1 MYIFGSYVTLSFRSL
16 SSGDEVTCGKVYAS
30 FLIQDYFKKFRK
42 RKERE
47 RKSKKKDKAASLQ
60 VSCSNSIKKMFAL
73 WKFVVLSEM
82 NHIIKY
88 NNLQTVSQQGLRSL
102 KDLAPEM
109 RLALGSE
116 LDDEEGADGET
127 TCDEVFDS
135 EPGTPASI
143 TPASTPMPPIE
154 MLVERTSTIFE
165 PKPKRGNGGVITEQV
180 TGLQEHQ
187 RPGSELEGVSVVT
200 EQPVRSEQLSV
211 RFVPVCLLPIK

>member
-1 MYIFGSYVTLSFRSL
+1 
-16 SSGDEVTCGKVYAS
+16 
-30 FLIQDYFKKFRK
+30 
-42 RKERE
+42 
-47 RKSKKKDKAASLQ
+47 
-60 VSCSNSIKKMFAL
+60 
-73 WKFVVLSEM
+73 
-82 NHIIKY
+82 
-88 NNLQTVSQQGLRSL
+88 
-102 KDLAPEM
+102 M

-154 MLVERTSTIFE
+154 MLVERTSAIFE

-211 RFVPVCLLPIK
+211 RFVPVCLFPIK